1 MMLKLVVISDTH
13 CSHKR
18 LTIPECKI
26 LIHCGDFTWDGNYDE
41 VKDFVEWFKKQPAE
55 YRILICGNHELT
67 FDATN
72 PNYEP
77 ETKALMLDPDI
88 IYLENESVEIEG
100 IKFYGVPWTPFFCD
114 WAFNGIRDC
123 DIQNGK
129 AGVILSDQYK
139 KIPSDIDII
148 ICHGP
153 PYDILDQNTNGERCG
168 SVEMRKVIDT
178 MSNLK
183 LFMFGH
189 LHEAR
194 GLLKLG
200 QTTYINASSLDRDYK
215 NIRQPITIHLDDNGK
230 VNSIKGVRR

>member
-1 MMLKLVVISDTH
+1 MVKICVISDTH
-13 CSHKR
+13 TKHKK
-18 LTIPECKI
+18 LTIPEVDV
-26 LIHCGDFTWDGNYDE
+26 LIHCGDFTWDGNYAE
-41 VKDFVEWFKKQPAE
+41 VKDFVRWFKKQPVE
-55 YRILICGNHELT
+55 YRILICGNHELLCDNT
-67 FDATN
+67 SDRFQ
-72 PNYEP
+72 PRV
-77 ETKALMLDPDI
+77 KRLLDDKEI
-88 IYLENESVEIEG
+88 IYLENSSVKIKG
-100 IKFYGVPWTPFFCD
+100 FKFYGVPWTPFFCD

-123 DIQNGK
+123 DVQNGK

-139 KIPSDIDII
+139 KIPGDTDII

-153 PYDILDQNTNGERCG
+153 PYDILDQNTHGERCG
-168 SVEMRKVIDT
+168 SVEMRKVIDR

-194 GLLKLG
+194 GVLKLG

-230 VNSIKGVRR
+230 VNSIKGVKR